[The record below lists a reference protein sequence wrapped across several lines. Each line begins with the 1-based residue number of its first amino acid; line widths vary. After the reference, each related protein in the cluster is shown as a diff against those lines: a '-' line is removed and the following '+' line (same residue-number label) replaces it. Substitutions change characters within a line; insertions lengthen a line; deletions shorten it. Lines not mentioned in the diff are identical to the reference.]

1 MLNKVMLI
9 GNLGRDPEIK
19 YTQSG
24 TAVASF
30 SMATTEK
37 FKGKDGQ
44 VQDQTEWHRITA
56 WQRLAEICGEY
67 LHKGSKVYIEGKLQ
81 TRKWQDKDGRDCY
94 TTEIIAREMK
104 MLDGAKSHGEDIPSP
119 PPVVPQS
126 NQPEDVPF

>member
-37 FKGKDGQ
+37 FKGRDGQ
-44 VQDQTEWHRITA
+44 MQDQTEWCD
-56 WQRLAEICGEY
+56 LAQQVDIC
-67 LHKGSKVYIEGKLQ
+67 KGCDRNQ
-81 TRKWQDKDGRDCY
+81 GR
-94 TTEIIAREMK
+94 A
-104 MLDGAKSHGEDIPSP
+104 
-119 PPVVPQS
+119 QS
-126 NQPEDVPF
+126 NW

>member
-37 FKGKDGQ
+37 FKGRDGQ
-44 VQDQTEWHRITA
+44 MQDQTEWGCI
-56 WQRLAEICGEY
+56 
-67 LHKGSKVYIEGKLQ
+67 
-81 TRKWQDKDGRDCY
+81 
-94 TTEIIAREMK
+94 
-104 MLDGAKSHGEDIPSP
+104 
-119 PPVVPQS
+119 
-126 NQPEDVPF
+126 

>member
-24 TAVASF
+24 TAVATF
-30 SMATTEK
+30 SIATTEK

-44 VQDQTEWHRITA
+44 TQDQTEWHKIVA

-104 MLDGAKSHGEDIPSP
+104 MLDPRGGDSQQDQGHYEP
-119 PPVVPQS
+119 PIGGDS
-126 NQPEDVPF
+126 LPF